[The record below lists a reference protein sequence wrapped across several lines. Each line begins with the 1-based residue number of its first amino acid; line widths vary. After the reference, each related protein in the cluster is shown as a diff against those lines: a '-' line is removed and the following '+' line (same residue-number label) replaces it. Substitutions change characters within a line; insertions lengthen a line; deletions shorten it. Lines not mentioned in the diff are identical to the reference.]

1 MTACNACASR
11 SAAFTMRNPTPGK
24 SAASSP
30 SKDCAASPSS
40 TQGATV
46 ATCDQKRA
54 NRTRQI
60 SSATVTAP
68 PPSPPSTDTPL
79 RMHLTI
85 HRTGGAG
92 APGDVRADG
101 NAPQAIPCAPT
112 GRLSWSVY
120 RDRSERLSGTGSPLS
135 PQRQRSSSRREL
147 VGRAAMLRGRII
159 TTTSLGANGALAN
172 CGRGG
177 NPHATA
183 RPQGGQT
190 YRGYLGLARRRRGA
204 VAGSNRVAGARVNA
218 SAGAA
223 ARAQL
228 SPGRQESAGWRST
241 PSWHCP

>member
-1 MTACNACASR
+1 MTTRNACASR

-60 SSATVTAP
+60 SSGTVTAP
-68 PPSPPSTDTPL
+68 PTQSPFHAYAPSDAPDHPPN
-79 RMHLTI
+79 R
-85 HRTGGAG
+85 GGRRARRREGRRKRPAGHSHAAYG
-92 APGDVRADG
+92 APLVVRL
-101 NAPQAIPCAPT
+101 PRQERT
-112 GRLSWSVY
+112 SQ
-120 RDRSERLSGTGSPLS
+120 RDRLPSITPATAVVKC
-135 PQRQRSSSRREL
+135 REL

-183 RPQGGQT
+183 RPTG
-190 YRGYLGLARRRRGA
+190 RANLPWLPRVLGSSRRRRGA
-204 VAGSNRVAGARVNA
+204 VAGSRRVAGACLVLLA
-218 SAGAA
+218 F
-223 ARAQL
+223 
-228 SPGRQESAGWRST
+228 GRPTR
-241 PSWHCP
+241 

>member
-101 NAPQAIPCAPT
+101 NAPQAIPMRA
-112 GRLSWSVY
+112 LM
-120 RDRSERLSGTGSPLS
+120 
-135 PQRQRSSSRREL
+135 RQ
-147 VGRAAMLRGRII
+147 
-159 TTTSLGANGALAN
+159 LA
-172 CGRGG
+172 R
-177 NPHATA
+177 
-183 RPQGGQT
+183 QGGQT
-190 YRGYLGLARRRRGA
+190 YRGYLGSSGRPD
-204 VAGSNRVAGARVNA
+204 AGA
-218 SAGAA
+218 G
-223 ARAQL
+223 L
-228 SPGRQESAGWRST
+228 WL
-241 PSWHCP
+241 